1 MPNRPNRSRVRYV
14 VARLTVGHTARARRQ
29 ISSAV
34 TFSRPAPSMLS
45 RIARRC
51 GVVRYPSRSSSVSRS
66 FTVPGAGR
74 RAATGS
80 PTRSGS
86 AATGIRL
93 EELPPKR
100 IRLRPRQGGQLALR
114 DGADAELRH
123 LLFVGRHPDRL
134 IENPD
139 GDLLPPLVGLA
150 PRRVAVGGV
159 VARRLLELVDALAVV
174 VVRVDLVVDDAGL
187 QHVDQRVPAVLD
199 RRH

>member
-1 MPNRPNRSRVRYV
+1 MPSRPNRSRVRYV

-51 GVVRYPSRSSSVSRS
+51 GVVRYPSRSSSVRRS
-66 FTVPGAGR
+66 LTVPGVGR
-74 RAATGS
+74 RAATDS
-80 PTRSGS
+80 PTRS
-86 AATGIRL
+86 ACATGIPL

-100 IRLRPRQGGQLALR
+100 IRLRPRQGRQLALC
-114 DGADAELRH
+114 DGADAEFRH
-123 LLFVGRHPDRL
+123 LLFVGRHPGRL

-150 PRRVAVGGV
+150 PRRIAVGGV
-159 VARRLLELVDALAVV
+159 VARRLLEL
-174 VVRVDLVVDDAGL
+174 
-187 QHVDQRVPAVLD
+187 
-199 RRH
+199 